1 MNLDRIFREYDIRGL
16 VGTDLTEAA
25 AEAIGRGFGSLLREQ
40 GRGRVAVGRD
50 ARPSSVALKE
60 ALVAGLLS
68 EGVHVVDVG
77 ICPTPLVYF
86 SLYRLSV
93 DGGVMAT
100 GSHNPAEFNGFKLCI
115 GHETIHGAAL
125 QEMKRR
131 IESLGPAWVG
141 KTRGSVKTTEVIPLY
156 LDYLRQQFKPLAASA
171 REGRGLR
178 VVVDAGNGT
187 AGPVAPAA
195 LRDLGCDVVE
205 LYCELDGRFP
215 HHHPDPV
222 VPENLKDLQHWV
234 RARRADLGVGYDG
247 DADRLGVVDD
257 QGEII
262 WGDQLLVL
270 FARDILPGRPGATVI
285 GEVKCSQVLYDEI
298 ARQGGHGIMWKAGH
312 SLIKAKL
319 RETGAVLGGELS
331 GHFFF
336 ADRFFG
342 YDDAIY
348 ATCRLIEILVKAG
361 RSLRELLADLPR
373 LSATPEIRVDCPDE
387 QKFAVIAHLAAR
399 LKPRYPVVDVDGV
412 RVLFPDG
419 WALARASNTQPAL
432 VLRFEAASPSRVHEL
447 QDLIMAELTEARA
460 TVEDHS

>member
-16 VGTDLTEAA
+16 VGEDLTEEVATA
-25 AEAIGRGFGSLLREQ
+25 VGRALGGLFREQ
-40 GRGRVAVGRD
+40 GRGRMAVGRD
-50 ARPSSVALKE
+50 ARPSSVMLTAALG
-60 ALVAGLLS
+60 AGLRS

-86 SLYRLSV
+86 SLYRLPV
-93 DGGVMAT
+93 DGGVMVT

-115 GHETIHGAAL
+115 GKETIHGAAL
-125 QEMKRR
+125 QDMKRR
-131 IESLGPAWVG
+131 IESMGPLRNGQA
-141 KTRGSVKTTEVIPLY
+141 RGSVKTTEVIPLY
-156 LDYLRQQFKPLAASA
+156 LEYIREHFRALASPAHTNRRLRI
-171 REGRGLR
+171 
-178 VVVDAGNGT
+178 VVDAGNGT
-187 AGPVAPAA
+187 AGPVAPQA
-195 LRDLGCDVVE
+195 LRSLGCDVVE

-222 VPENLKDLQHWV
+222 VPENLKDLQQCV
-234 RARRADLGVGYDG
+234 RAERADLGVAYDG

-298 ARQGGHGIMWKAGH
+298 ARLGGQGIMWKAGH
-312 SLIKAKL
+312 SLIKAKI
-319 RETGAVLGGELS
+319 RETGAILGGELS
-331 GHFFF
+331 GHVFF

-348 ATCRLIEILVKAG
+348 ATCRLVEILAKSG

-373 LSATPEIRVDCPDE
+373 PASTPEIRVDCPDE
-387 QKFAVIAHLAAR
+387 RKFAVIARLAAR
-399 LKPRYPVVDVDGV
+399 LKSRYPVVDIDGV

-432 VLRFEAASPSRVHEL
+432 VLRFEAASPGRVQEL
-447 QDLIMAELTEARA
+447 QDLMMTELAEVQTTLEGGI
-460 TVEDHS
+460 